1 MFKLIQMGIAADCRR
16 RRLCFASLM
25 AREDALRLDAFVLE
39 PPDGTELR
47 ALLDMLA
54 HEDSGGTSALVDSV
68 DGYGSFKA
76 LEEGIVDAWRRGE
89 CLVLRESPSDDES
102 AATSPS
108 LGGLYIRPAGRR
120 MLPAFAQVC
129 VKLAGRF
136 RPPRDPYLELIWVSP
151 AARRLGIGR
160 SMVRRVCEQYPTIK
174 GVRSCLPEALPFWDA
189 VSAHIS
195 RSAASSRPRP
205 PARPISMDDRVL
217 RELARLRQKDDGE
230 ARDEDGQHP
239 VRRNHHAAD
248 NG

>member
-1 MFKLIQMGIAADCRR
+1 MFKLIQIGTLVLQQIVGVGACS
-16 RRLCFASLM
+16 FASLM

-76 LEEGIVDAWRRGE
+76 LEEGIVDA
-89 CLVLRESPSDDES
+89 
-102 AATSPS
+102 
-108 LGGLYIRPAGRR
+108 
-120 MLPAFAQVC
+120 
-129 VKLAGRF
+129 
-136 RPPRDPYLELIWVSP
+136 WVSP

-230 ARDEDGQHP
+230 ARDEDQHP
-239 VRRNHHAAD
+239 VLRNHHAAD